1 MPALPNDLSPEVR
14 AYATWSALTESGD
27 GAALRLISRHGP
39 VDALDRVAHA
49 LRTWADV
56 APANRRADSACL
68 ATATAAA
75 PDATAIA
82 AIDSAALKRWAPRFE
97 RLEIDSLLATHA
109 SYGGYLITPHD
120 DAWPTRLA
128 DLGARMPLALWCRGP
143 RTDTLAPA
151 PAPAPIAIV
160 GARAASTYGLHMA
173 RELAAELAMCGHP
186 IISGGA
192 FGIDGAA
199 HRGALA
205 ADGPT
210 LAILA
215 GGVDR
220 FYPRAHHDLLAAIE
234 AAGLIISEHPPGR
247 TPSRFRFLERNRLIA
262 ALSDATVVVQAAIRS
277 GALRTARDA
286 SELGRQVAAVPGPV
300 TDMASSGCHE
310 AIRSQLATLVTDACE
325 VRELVTPIGTLDATK
340 LSDAG
345 GILDDLTPAQ
355 ARVLDVLPPRG
366 SLDISAIADEAAL
379 SVAEVRAALGM
390 LTLANKATQIG
401 HAFRRA

>member
-27 GAALRLISRHGP
+27 AAALRLISRHGP
-39 VDALDRVAHA
+39 VESLDRVAHA
-49 LRTWADV
+49 LRTGADI
-56 APANRRADSACL
+56 APANRRADSA
-68 ATATAAA
+68 AA
-75 PDATAIA
+75 PDATATA
-82 AIDSAALKRWAPRFE
+82 AIDAAALKRWAPRFE

-120 DAWPTRLA
+120 DAWPTHLA

-151 PAPAPIAIV
+151 PPPIAIV

-186 IISGGA
+186 IVSGGA

-262 ALSDATVVVQAAIRS
+262 ALSDATVVVQAALRS

-340 LSDAG
+340 HSEAS

-366 SLDISAIADEAAL
+366 SLDIPAIADEAAL